1 MPGELLR
8 GLEQPEYVHVLLNP
22 VPIYGLAMGL
32 AALMIAMALR
42 SREARICAC
51 AIIFLSSASAWPVSH
66 YGQQGY
72 FRVKAMSD
80 SEGKNWLEEHKRRG
94 EDLVFAFY
102 IVAAIALFSLGAE
115 WRRSRAALPLTI
127 ATFILAAGVLGIGAY
142 IGYPAGIYDTE
153 SFASNRHPTGPNKS
167 SKPQISQ
174 SPPVSVAGL
183 TSAWRRP
190 RVRGVRKCGLKCS
203 CP

>member
-32 AALMIAMALR
+32 AALMIAMGLR

-127 ATFILAAGVLGIGAY
+127 ATFILAASVLGIGAY
-142 IGYPAGIYDTE
+142 IGYPGGHIRHRVFRFEPAPDRTQQE
-153 SFASNRHPTGPNKS
+153 QQASD
-167 SKPQISQ
+167 
-174 SPPVSVAGL
+174 
-183 TSAWRRP
+183 
-190 RVRGVRKCGLKCS
+190 
-203 CP
+203 

>member
-1 MPGELLR
+1 MPGEFLR

-22 VPIYGLAMGL
+22 LPVYGLAMGL

-102 IVAAIALFSLGAE
+102 IVAAIALFSLGA
-115 WRRSRAALPLTI
+115 
-127 ATFILAAGVLGIGAY
+127 Y
-142 IGYPAGIYDTE
+142 IGYAGGHIRHREFRFAPAPDRAQQE
-153 SFASNRHPTGPNKS
+153 QQASD
-167 SKPQISQ
+167 
-174 SPPVSVAGL
+174 
-183 TSAWRRP
+183 
-190 RVRGVRKCGLKCS
+190 
-203 CP
+203 